1 MKIKSGFEPLSHT
14 LNSLERFIQIRPSKR
29 SCEFVAVL
37 VNFECQSEKTM
48 YSLFDGLKESEV
60 EELLKGAHEDRVPA
74 GKVIFEEGTAV
85 TALYILKSGKIEI
98 RKQIDNRDETIGALN
113 AGDFLGETV
122 VINGEHLPVAGASA
136 VATLDSIIIRL
147 DKEEIPPLLG
157 KYPQIYW
164 NIARTLSGRLRASD
178 ETLKRQTQVQHQ
190 FSRKEISRLNALIEA
205 TQSVNSSLEIERVLQ
220 LILDEAMRI
229 TDAERGT
236 IYLVDENTNEIW
248 SRVLVGKDMN
258 EVRQPI
264 GRGISGHV
272 AKTGETINIQDAYHD
287 PRFNP
292 EFDKKTGFKT
302 KNMLCVPMRNKNK
315 KIIGVFQL
323 INKKQGNFDSE
334 DETFLNAF
342 SIHASIAIENSR
354 LALEMVKSER
364 LSAVGR
370 MAGTI
375 IHDIKNPMSTI
386 RVYAQVLKKKAGNE
400 EAANLVDEITK
411 QIDRLVN
418 MAQEVL
424 DFSRGVSQM
433 NVQKVKFNEF
443 LSGVLWFLQKDFEKR
458 NIELHNE
465 NTYDGEVEMDA
476 DKMTRVILNIAGN
489 AADAMP
495 NGGKFYVRS
504 NVENGDLAIDI
515 ELEDTGSGMPE
526 EIKRKIFEPFV
537 TYGKK
542 HGTGLGMAIVKKI
555 IDDHKGDI
563 EVSSEIGK
571 GTKMVLRLPIRQTK

>member
-1 MKIKSGFEPLSHT
+1 MRDVSENFITILS
-14 LNSLERFIQIRPSKR
+14 FKR
-29 SCEFVAVL
+29 SCGFVAAI
-37 VNFECQSEKTM
+37 VNLKCYLGKTM
-48 YSLFDGLKESEV
+48 YSLFDGLTEDEIQEV
-60 EELLKGAHEDRVPA
+60 LKGSSEETVPA
-74 GKVIFEEGTAV
+74 GKVIFEEGSVV
-85 TALYILKSGKIEI
+85 TALYILKSGRIEI
-98 RKQIDNRDETIGALN
+98 RKQIDSKDETIAVLN
-113 AGDFLGETV
+113 AGDFVGESV
-122 VINGEHLPVAGASA
+122 VLDGGHLPVATISA
-136 VATLDSIIIRL
+136 IAVSNSIIIRFGREQIL
-147 DKEEIPPLLG
+147 PLLREF
-157 KYPQIYW
+157 PQIYW
-164 NIARTLSGRLRASD
+164 NIAKTLSNRLRASD
-178 ETLKRQTQVQHQ
+178 ETLKMQAQVQHQ
-190 FSRKEISRLNALIEA
+190 FSRREISRLNALIEA
-205 TQSVNSSLEIERVLQ
+205 TQSVNSSLELEKVLQ

-248 SRVLVGKDMN
+248 SRVLVGKEMS
-258 EVRQPI
+258 EIRQPI
-264 GRGISGHV
+264 GKGISGHV
-272 AKTGETINIQDAYHD
+272 AETGETINIRDAYND
-287 PRFNP
+287 ARFNP
-292 EFDKKTGFKT
+292 EFDKRSGFRT
-302 KNMLCVPMRNKNK
+302 KNILCVPMRNKTN

-323 INKKQGNFDSE
+323 INKRQGNFDSD

-433 NVQKVKFNEF
+433 NVQKLKFNEF

-465 NTYDGEVEMDA
+465 STFDGEIEIDA

-495 NGGKFYVRS
+495 GGGKFYVRS
-504 NVENGDLAIDI
+504 NVKDDDVAIEI

-526 EIKRKIFEPFV
+526 EVRRKIFEPFV

-555 IDDHKGDI
+555 MDDHRGSID
-563 EVSSEIGK
+563 VSSEVGR